1 MVPLLKRLKKS
12 LFGRNGRK
20 AFPIKTKLKKLGG
33 TNGLTNKRKRKR
45 KSKHRRENLSKGRKG
60 RRRERRRG
68 RPRRK
73 RTR

>member
-45 KSKHRRENLSKGRKG
+45 KSKHRREDLSKGGGRKG
-60 RRRERRRG
+60 GGER
-68 RPRRK
+68 
-73 RTR
+73 